1 MGTYTQ
7 VYDPFGNT
15 ILSTIVAAFP
25 IVLLL
30 ALIATGKIKSHW
42 AALLGLVAMMAVA
55 IFVYRMP
62 ADMAVKD
69 TAYGFVSGFFP
80 IGWIIVNV
88 IFLYR
93 LTVDK
98 GYFAVFQYSM
108 GRITPDRRLQ
118 LIIIAFCFGAFFEGA
133 AGFGTPVAVS
143 AAMLMGLGFSPL
155 AASGLSLLADTATV
169 AFGALGAPI
178 TALAASTGLEPMV
191 LSKIIGRQSCV
202 FSLFIP
208 FVMIYMFCGFKKMM
222 EVWPAL
228 AVAALGFT
236 IPAYL
241 ISNYS
246 NPYIVDVVAGAAALA
261 SIVLFLRVWQPKEI
275 MTNPALKF
283 ADDSHSD
290 VKPPEQLKVA
300 PTAGQMFSAWVP
312 WLILCVVVAFWSS
325 DMLKGLLNPLFAPVF
340 HVPGVD
346 KMVIQVP
353 PAFTKPTPLTV
364 ALNFTFLSYAG
375 TGILVAA
382 IIAGI
387 VMGFG
392 PVALIKHYIKTFYVV
407 RYPLLT
413 ITAMLALAAITSA
426 SGADGTLGLAFA
438 NTGTLY
444 PFFGTMLG
452 WLGVAATGS
461 DTAANALFGGL
472 QMVTSA
478 QLGISPI
485 LMASANSVGGVMG
498 KIICISSIVVAVAA
512 TNWHGGEAR
521 ILRFVFWPAV
531 ILGCLVGVLTMLQA
545 YVYPFT
551 ATVPLG

>member
-1 MGTYTQ
+1 MG
-7 VYDPFGNT
+7 P
-15 ILSTIVAAFP
+15 
-25 IVLLL
+25 
-30 ALIATGKIKSHW
+30 
-42 AALLGLVAMMAVA
+42 
-55 IFVYRMP
+55 
-62 ADMAVKD
+62 
-69 TAYGFVSGFFP
+69 
-80 IGWIIVNV
+80 
-88 IFLYR
+88 
-93 LTVDK
+93 
-98 GYFAVFQYSM
+98 
-108 GRITPDRRLQ
+108 ITPDRRLQ
-118 LIIIAFCFGAFFEGA
+118 LIINAFCFGAFLEGA

-178 TALAASTGLEPMV
+178 TALAASTGLDPMV
-191 LSKIIGRQSCV
+191 LSQIIGRQSCV

-208 FVMIYMFCGFKKMM
+208 FVMIYMFCGWKKMW

-228 AVAALGFT
+228 AVASLGFT

-246 NPYIVDVVAGAAALA
+246 NPYIVDVVAGASALA
-261 SIVLFLRVWQPKEI
+261 CIVLFLRVWQPKVI
-275 MTNPALKF
+275 LTNPALKF

-290 VKPPEQLKVA
+290 VKPAEQLKVA

-325 DMLKGLLNPLFAPVF
+325 DMLKQLVNPLFAPVF
-340 HVPGVD
+340 HLPGVD
-346 KMVIQVP
+346 KLIIQMP
-353 PAFTKPTPLTV
+353 PAFAKPTPLAEV
-364 ALNFTFLSYAG
+364 LNFTFLSYAG

-382 IIAGI
+382 IIAGV

-392 PVALIKHYIKTFYVV
+392 PVSLVRHYLKTFYVV

-413 ITAMLALAAITSA
+413 ITAMLSLAAVTSA
-426 SGADGTLGLAFA
+426 SGADGTLGLTFA
-438 NTGTLY
+438 RTGVLY

-472 QMVTSA
+472 QMVTSH
-478 QLGISPI
+478 QLGISSV
-485 LMASANSVGGVMG
+485 LMAGANSVGGVMG

-521 ILRFVFWPAV
+521 ILRFVFWASV
-531 ILGCLVGVLTMLQA
+531 VLGCAVGVLTMLQA

-551 ATVPLG
+551 LTVPPG